1 MITKPRYAVE
11 RVPAKFIGGHYSRL
25 PWHVVRIGPEETR
38 GVAGRAWDGQGRR
51 YATRQQATEAC
62 RAMNATLDA
71 VEAQEAARAAAAAI
85 PTPVDDA
92 IAWLEGR
99 HG

>member
-25 PWHVVRIGPEETR
+25 PWHVVRIGPDETR
-38 GVAGRAWDGQGRR
+38 TPAGRAHDGQGRR
-51 YATRQQATEAC
+51 YRTRRQAAEAC
-62 RAMNATLDA
+62 RGMNHWLD
-71 VEAQEAARAAAAAI
+71 VGEAQEAARAAAAAI

-99 HG
+99 R